1 MTPTDSP
8 APLIVCSAGNETTH
22 AMIDAVAALTP
33 DRPVIVLRAWRSAE
47 YALASA
53 TTAII
58 GAATVDYA
66 ALDETIEGEAR
77 DDAAA
82 GAEYA
87 RSLGL
92 EASSEAVRSD
102 GPVWRTILECADA
115 HAAQAIVTGT
125 RGRGDVESA
134 ILGSTSHALLQHSPR
149 PVIVL
154 PSHAASAT

>member
-8 APLIVCSAGNETTH
+8 APVIVCSAGNDTTR
-22 AMIDAVAALTP
+22 AMIDAVAALLP
-33 DRPVIVLRAWRSAE
+33 DRPVVIVRAWRSAE

-58 GAATVDYA
+58 GAATVDYV
-66 ALDETIEGEAR
+66 ALDDAIEHDAS

-87 RSLGL
+87 GSLGL
-92 EASSEAVRSD
+92 SATSEACRSD
-102 GPVWRTILECADA
+102 GPVWRTILECADT

-134 ILGSTSHALLQHSPR
+134 ILGSTSHALLQHSSR
-149 PVIVL
+149 PVIVV
-154 PSHAASAT
+154 PSRVAAAS

>member
-1 MTPTDSP
+1 MTPTDSA
-8 APLIVCSAGNETTH
+8 APVIVCSAGNDTTRT
-22 AMIDAVAALTP
+22 MIDAVAALSPNRAVT
-33 DRPVIVLRAWRSAE
+33 VLRAWRSAE

-58 GAATVDYA
+58 GAATVDYV
-66 ALDETIEGEAR
+66 ALDDGIEQEAA
-77 DDAAA
+77 DDAEA

-102 GPVWRTILECADA
+102 GPVWRTILERADA
-115 HAAQAIVTGT
+115 LGAQAIVTGT
-125 RGRGDVESA
+125 RGRGEVESA
-134 ILGSTSHALLQHSPR
+134 LLGSTSHALLQHSSL

-154 PSHAASAT
+154 PSHAGAAG